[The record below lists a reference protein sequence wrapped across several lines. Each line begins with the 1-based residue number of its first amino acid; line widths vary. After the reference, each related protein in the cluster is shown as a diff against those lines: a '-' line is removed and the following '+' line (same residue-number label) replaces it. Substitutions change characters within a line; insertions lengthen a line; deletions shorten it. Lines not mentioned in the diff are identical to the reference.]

1 MAQATHI
8 HVFYTD
14 RENGWVA
21 TALDNSGNQVGVG
34 VYTYRQSDAISA
46 AKDHKLP
53 IYVFY
58 RNGLFQRQIKNKP
71 NMEQDK

>member
-1 MAQATHI
+1 MTQATHV
-8 HVFYTD
+8 HLFYTD
-14 RENGWVA
+14 RWNGWVA
-21 TALDNSGNQVGVG
+21 TALDNSGNQVGEG
-34 VYTYRQSDAISA
+34 EYTYRKSDALIT
-46 AKDHKLP
+46 AKRHGLP